1 MKTPEEQKKFMDKLQ
16 KALDTVYAKVVEFK
30 KQKGT
35 DIVIMQDGKI
45 VHIDPNTIN
54 HIES

>member
-1 MKTPEEQKKFMDKLQ
+1 MTNYEKQIELREKLQ
-16 KALDTVYAKVVEFK
+16 KALDTVYDKVVQFK

-45 VHIDPNTIN
+45 VHLKP
-54 HIES
+54 E

>member
-1 MKTPEEQKKFMDKLQ
+1 MTIYEQQIELRDRIQ

-35 DIVIMQDGKI
+35 EIVIIKDGKI
-45 VHIDPNTIN
+45 TRIKP
-54 HIES
+54 E

>member
-1 MKTPEEQKKFMDKLQ
+1 MTNYEKQIELRDKIQ
-16 KALDTVYAKVVEFK
+16 QALSTVYAKVLEFK

-45 VHIDPNTIN
+45 VRIKP
-54 HIES
+54 E